1 MSTQKTIHLVAGARP
16 NFMKIAPLF
25 DALSAV
31 EWARPLIV
39 HTGQH
44 YSREMSAV
52 FFEEFNLPEPSVNLE
67 ASGATHA
74 TQTAS
79 VMVAYETLCREHRP
93 DCTIVVG
100 DVNSTLAAGLAAKKE
115 NVPLVHLEAGLRSGD
130 RTMPEEINR
139 LAVDA
144 IADLLWPPSFD
155 AVETLRSEGIPESRI
170 DCVGNFMIDCL
181 HGLLHKI
188 RAQRLGSDLG
198 LTEGEYVVATFHR
211 PANVDTRENLSVVV
225 TELTKLTRDFKIVF
239 PVHPRTRAKLVEF
252 GLESKLAEAGVHLL
266 EPLGYLEFLGLVS
279 NSAAVITDSGGIQE
293 ETTYL
298 GIPCLTAR
306 QSTERPITIE
316 LGTNQLVA
324 LSEIHA
330 STARTKGRPRIECRI
345 PLWDG
350 AAASRALRGLEKFLG
365 VCHEP
370 IHPSAGSV

>member
-1 MSTQKTIHLVAGARP
+1 MNKKRTIHLVAGARP

-25 DALSAV
+25 NALSAAD
-31 EWARPLIV
+31 WANPLIV

-67 ASGATHA
+67 ASGSTHG

-79 VMVAYETLCREHRP
+79 VMVAYENLCREHRP
-93 DCTIVVG
+93 DCTVVVG
-100 DVNSTLAAGLAAKKE
+100 DVNSTLAAALAAKKE
-115 NVPLVHLEAGLRSGD
+115 NIPLVHLEAGLRSRD

-155 AVETLRSEGIPESRI
+155 AVDILRSEGVAESRI

-188 RAQRLGSDLG
+188 RTQTLGSNLG
-198 LTEGEYVVATFHR
+198 LEEGRYIVATFHR
-211 PANVDTRENLSVVV
+211 PSNVDSREQLSVIVSEFV
-225 TELTKLTRDFKIVF
+225 KLTRKYTVVF
-239 PVHPRTRAKLVEF
+239 PVHPRTR
-252 GLESKLAEAGVHLL
+252 SKLHEFNLFEILSESGVHLL
-266 EPLGYLEFLGLVS
+266 EPLGYMQFLGLVS
-279 NSAAVITDSGGIQE
+279 KAAAVVTDSGGIQE

-298 GIPCLTAR
+298 GVPCLTAR
-306 QSTERPITIE
+306 ESTERPITLE

-324 LSEIHA
+324 LSEIY
-330 STARTKGRPRIECRI
+330 SQTVKTKSSPRMGCRI

-350 AAASRALRGLEKFLG
+350 AAASRAVLSLEKFL
-365 VCHEP
+365 C
-370 IHPSAGSV
+370 S